1 MAAISIT
8 AANVIPSSAATSVT
22 GVAGATITTGQLL
35 YIDTTASNVLKLCD
49 ADASALA
56 ATVAGIARHGASAGQ
71 KITYIT
77 RDPALV
83 LGATILA
90 GDTLWASPTA
100 GGITKTIGDL
110 VSGNYVTS
118 LGVMT
123 STTVCNFQIT
133 AGGLVV

>member
-8 AANVIPSSAATSVT
+8 AASFIPSSSASERT
-22 GVAGATITTGQLL
+22 GVAGATITAGQLL
-35 YIDTTASNVLKLCD
+35 YIDTTDSNKLKLCD
-49 ADASALA
+49 SDASALA
-56 ATVAGIARHGASAGQ
+56 ATVAGVARHGASSGQ
-71 KITYIT
+71 KVTYVT
-77 RDPALV
+77 KDPALV
-83 LGATILA
+83 IGATLLA

-110 VSGNYVTS
+110 VAGNYVTC

-133 AGGLVV
+133 TGALVV